1 MKEDNDMK
9 DILRISDLQ
18 DEVPVVGVE
27 GLISMIRDNDELLR
41 AIMELTERNY
51 KMLAF
56 ALHD

>member
-18 DEVPVVGVE
+18 EEVPVVGVE

-41 AIMELTERNY
+41 AIRELTERNY

-56 ALHD
+56 GLHD

>member
-1 MKEDNDMK
+1 MKKANDMK
-9 DILRISDLQ
+9 DILRVSDLQ

-41 AIMELTERNY
+41 AIRELTERNY